1 MNKISYLKGL
11 LDGLQVHPESREGKM
26 FYAVCEALEET
37 ASYAKKLE
45 ARVAELEE
53 LCDILDEDLGLVE
66 EMVEDTACSC
76 NSCDS
81 KLMAYERPERF
92 TLKETGGDASD
103 DSENL
108 ENPENSEN
116 PDYAV
121 EEQLKEIVE
130 EVKEI
135 LSSEKISEISSNV
148 PEEDLPETPDDEED
162 SDDDDTESFLEDG
175 EEEYET
181 TCPTCGE
188 CILLT
193 EQMLEEG
200 ETICPTCGE
209 ELEFDFDEEEIER
222 LAPAEDE

>member
-1 MNKISYLKGL
+1 MSKISYLKGL
-11 LDGLQVHPESREGKM
+11 LDGLQVYPESREGKI

-37 ASYAKKLE
+37 ASYAEKLE

-76 NSCDS
+76 NNCDS
-81 KLMAYERPERF
+81 NLMAYERPERF
-92 TLKETGGDASD
+92 KLEET
-103 DSENL
+103 SE
-108 ENPENSEN
+108 EENSEN
-116 PDYAV
+116 SENLDNLDHTDDSETVSRV
-121 EEQLKEIVE
+121 EQFQEIMQEIKEELDRTEDLE
-130 EVKEI
+130 EN
-135 LSSEKISEISSNV
+135 SEKN
-148 PEEDLPETPDDEED
+148 PEETLH
-162 SDDDDTESFLEDG
+162 DTEDFLEDG

-200 ETICPTCGE
+200 ETVCPNCGE

-222 LAPAEDE
+222 LAPAEEE